1 MSIPEGGTI
10 LKQFDVTGMSC
21 AACSARVE
29 KAVSHVPGV
38 TACAVS
44 LLTNSMGV
52 EGTAPDQAI
61 IDAVQAAGYGASV
74 QGGQTPSAPDGDAL
88 ADHETPRLRRRLCW
102 SLGFLLILMYF
113 SMGHM
118 MWGWPLPGF
127 YDGNHVAMGLT
138 QLLLTGI
145 IMVINQKFFISG
157 YKALWH
163 RAPNMDTLVALG
175 ATAAFVYSTYALFA
189 MTGAQ
194 VRGDAQAVMGYMHDF
209 YFESAAMILT
219 LITVGKTLEARAK
232 GKTTDALRSLLQL
245 APKTATVE
253 RGGAEV
259 TVPIEQVRLGD
270 VFLVRPGERIPVDG
284 VVLDGMS
291 AVNEA
296 ALTGESIPA
305 DKAPGAA
312 VSAATV
318 NQSGFLKCR
327 ATRVGEDTTL
337 AQIIRMVRDAAAT
350 KAPIAKIADKV
361 SGVFVPAVMGAAFV
375 TFLVWLLLGRSAGY
389 ALARGISVLV
399 ISCPCAL
406 GLATPVAIMV
416 GSGVGAKN
424 GVLFKTAASLEE
436 TGRIQIVALD
446 KTGTV
451 TSGEPTVTDICPAPG
466 VTEAELL
473 GMACALERKSEHP
486 LARAVLRRAE
496 ADGLTAAGVTA
507 FQALPG
513 SGLQAVL
520 GGQTLCGGNADFIR
534 TAAALPDAVSAR
546 AEQLAEEGK
555 TPLFFARGGKLLGV
569 IAVADVLKP
578 DSPQA
583 IRALRNMGIRVVML
597 TGDNARTA
605 KAIGAQAGVDE
616 VIAGVLPDGKER
628 EIRRLS
634 ARGKVAMVGDGI
646 NDAPA
651 LTRADVGIAIGA
663 GTDVAIDA
671 ADVVLV
677 NSRLSDVPAAI
688 RLSRATLRN
697 IHENLFWAFFY
708 NTIGIPVA
716 AGVFVPLGLTLS
728 PMLGAAAMSLSSF
741 CVVTNALRLNLFD
754 LHDAR
759 RDHKRASHLKE
770 VPEIKEET
778 TMKKTI
784 SIEGMMCA
792 HCEATVK
799 KALEALPE
807 VTEAEVS
814 HTAGTAVVTLSA
826 PVDDA
831 ALKAAVEAKDYTVTG
846 IA

>member
-88 ADHETPRLRRRLCW
+88 ADHETPKLRRRLCW

-138 QLLLTGI
+138 QLLLTVI

-175 ATAAFVYSTYALFA
+175 ATAAFAYSTYALFA

-253 RGGAEV
+253 RGGAEL

-284 VVLDGMS
+284 VVLDGTS

-375 TFLVWLLLGRSAGY
+375 TFLVWLLLGRSVGY

-451 TSGEPTVTDICPAPG
+451 TSGEPTVTDICPVPG

-473 GMACALERKSEHP
+473 GAACALEQKSEHP
-486 LARAVLRRAE
+486 LAKAVLRRAQ
-496 ADGLTAAGVTA
+496 ADGLTAAEVTA

-520 GGQTLCGGNADFIR
+520 DGQKLCGGNADFIR
-534 TAAALPDAVSAR
+534 TVAEIPAPMQTQAEALSEA
-546 AEQLAEEGK
+546 GK

-578 DSPQA
+578 DSPLQ
-583 IRALRNMGIRVVML
+583 NMGIRVVML

-708 NTIGIPVA
+708 NTIGIPIA

-792 HCEATVK
+792 HCEAAVK